1 VATQWSLQ
9 YTEFVTKQQQT
20 ENNRVQA
27 KQRISGAHSKLST
40 ASASKS
46 RLKMTAP
53 NINFKRPGAL
63 IHGTAR
69 LINVSRETSEEQSAQ
84 AGQAP
89 AFFVW
94 RTIEIAK

>member
-1 VATQWSLQ
+1 MATQWSLQ
-9 YTEFVTKQQQT
+9 YTELVTKQQQT

-53 NINFKRPGAL
+53 NINFKRPM
-63 IHGTAR
+63 R
-69 LINVSRETSEEQSAQ
+69 LNPRDSAPEKRQ
-84 AGQAP
+84 P
-89 AFFVW
+89 RDF
-94 RTIEIAK
+94 